1 MATHVL
7 IVEDEAR
14 LARNVA
20 KFLAHRGFVTTIVP
34 EINEALDALVRERFD
49 IVLLDIELP
58 DGNGLEA
65 FQQMRRLAPQ
75 LHGVVMSGIV
85 SLPRRTLAKRLGIQ
99 HFLVKPFSL
108 HLLAHALETFDAA
121 AKEKAHPQTS
131 CPPACMWAVG

>member
-20 KFLAHRGFVTTIVP
+20 KFLAHRGFVTTIAS
-34 EINEALDALVRERFD
+34 EIADALDTLVRETID

-58 DGNGLEA
+58 DGNGLDA
-65 FQQMRRLAPQ
+65 FRDMRQRVPQ

-85 SLPRRTLAKRLGIQ
+85 SGPRRALAQGLGIQ

-108 HLLAHALETFDAA
+108 QTLANTLDTLSVTAQEEMPLL
-121 AKEKAHPQTS
+121 QS
-131 CPPACMWAVG
+131 SSIRAVV